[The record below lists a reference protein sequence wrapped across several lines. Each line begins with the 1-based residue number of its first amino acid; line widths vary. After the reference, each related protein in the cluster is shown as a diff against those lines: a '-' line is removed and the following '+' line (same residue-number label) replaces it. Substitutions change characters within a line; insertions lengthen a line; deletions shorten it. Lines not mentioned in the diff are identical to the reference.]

1 MLRPRCG
8 TAQRVNVGM
17 AAQKPRKKIGDSIG
31 DPHPVDAMP
40 PISSKPPSPSDEHA
54 KSRTGRKLMIAVAL
68 IALAVGGLAL
78 VDRIR
83 DRPPGPIPPQEPAQ
97 ALIATPVP
105 PTDTP
110 ATNREHPVTP
120 PPAPEVVNNE
130 TLTSPPRA
138 GRVMPSPTPPA
149 AKPSSPDSGKAY
161 LVQVGIFKSRAN
173 AQALQKQLQRAGIQA
188 HLETRVQLGP
198 FKDKREADKALSS
211 ARKLGI
217 DAVLVTS
224 R

>member
-1 MLRPRCG
+1 
-8 TAQRVNVGM
+8 
-17 AAQKPRKKIGDSIG
+17 
-31 DPHPVDAMP
+31 MP
-40 PISSKPPSPSDEHA
+40 PISSKAPLPSDEHA
-54 KSRTGRKLMIAVAL
+54 KSRIGRKLMIAVAL

-83 DRPPGPIPPQEPAQ
+83 DRPPGLIPPHEPAQ
-97 ALIATPVP
+97 ALITTPAP
-105 PTDTP
+105 RTDTP
-110 ATNREHPVTP
+110 ATSSEHPVAP

-130 TLTSPPRA
+130 NLAPPPRSV
-138 GRVMPSPTPPA
+138 RIMPSPPLPA
-149 AKPSSPDSGKAY
+149 ANPSPAELGKAY

-198 FKDKREADKALSS
+198 FKDKRDADKALSS

-217 DAVLVTS
+217 DAVLVSS